1 MAFDDFRR
9 TLETLK
15 VAIAICDA
23 KGAILFAN
31 PSFAQLVRRERA
43 ALERSTF
50 APLFEGEARKR
61 IEQNVARVAEGK
73 AGSAFVDAKLAIESD
88 QEHWV
93 QVALQPALDARDKAE
108 GVIAVLHDIGPQL
121 ESERALNLT
130 AIRLLSLAEA
140 SSTPLMIEN
149 ADGEVELA
157 NAAFCQV
164 LELQSAPQ
172 SLVGVS
178 VREVFSRSTGPGDSA
193 FLRHALVVDEVEFG
207 GVWQPRERV
216 TERGPVKAAAE
227 IALIEKIGME
237 LSVAMEGISAIA
249 IRAQQ
254 VDFDP
259 ALIQHFGRIRESTET
274 AMAAI
279 GDLVDFS
286 KVSGGVVLNKTEFAL
301 RAAIADL
308 VERVGQSSEEHGC
321 RLRIKIEQD
330 VADTLVGDI
339 ERLSLVMKNLLESAF
354 VLLPGAEVTLQI
366 TPEYVT
372 ESGIQLSFSVVVAG
386 EGARDAGA
394 RAAADAGMGVAVAKF
409 MVTAM
414 GGKLAVATRATADAL
429 YSFTI
434 EFPVRPGP
442 PIPQRA
448 TYVSLVGMSILI
460 VSGDPDQRLALS
472 NVLRGWR
479 MVPLEADNAAM
490 AMALLERLH
499 QEGSP
504 IPLVIVSNKLP
515 VQDGFLLAFR
525 IKNHRK
531 FRSTLVMMLATEG
544 KPGDAIAC
552 RENGISAYMRYPIND
567 RQLNE
572 AIVAVT
578 GASVDVDATP
588 TLVTRH
594 SLREHRKGA
603 TILLVDPHRDSQ
615 ILAAHILGRRDCS
628 VVVAQNLDEARAA
641 LDQDLYDIVLVDT
654 DLAGLSGEDAAKLLR
669 SHITRDA
676 DRVTL
681 VATSVEHSPAF
692 RKAKTAIGFNA
703 TVAKP
708 FRKDDLIALLASI
721 GRVAV
726 EAD

>member
-1 MAFDDFRR
+1 MAFEDFRR
-9 TLETLK
+9 TLETLN
-15 VAIAICDA
+15 VAIAIADA

-31 PSFAQLVRRERA
+31 PAFAQLVRRERPA
-43 ALERSTF
+43 IERSTF
-50 APLFEGEARKR
+50 ASFFGADARKR
-61 IEQNVARVAEGK
+61 IEQNVARVADGK
-73 AGSAFVDAKLAIESD
+73 AGSAFVDAKLEIPDDA
-88 QEHWV
+88 QHWV
-93 QVALQPALDARDKAE
+93 QVALQPALDARDKAA

-130 AIRLLSLAEA
+130 AVRLLALAEA

-157 NAAFCQV
+157 NAAFCQA

-172 SLVGVS
+172 SLTGVPA
-178 VREVFSRSTGPGDSA
+178 REVFSRSKAGDSQ
-193 FLRHALVVDEVEFG
+193 FLRHALFVEDVEFG
-207 GVWQPRERV
+207 AVWQPRARTAE
-216 TERGPVKAAAE
+216 TGPVKAAAE

-259 ALIQHFGRIRESTET
+259 ALIQHFKRIRESTET

-286 KVSGGVVLNKTEFAL
+286 KVSGGVVLNKAEFRL
-301 RAAIADL
+301 RASIADL
-308 VERVGQSSEEHGC
+308 IERVGPSAEEHGC
-321 RLRIKIEQD
+321 RLRIKVEQD
-330 VADTLVGDI
+330 VADALVGDI
-339 ERLSLVMKNLLESAF
+339 ERLSLVIKNLLESAF
-354 VLLPGAEVTLQI
+354 VLVPGAEVMLQI

-372 ESGIQLSFSVVVAG
+372 ESGIQLSFSVVVSG
-386 EGARDAGA
+386 EGARDPGV
-394 RAAADAGMGVAVAKF
+394 RSAADAGMGIAVAKF
-409 MVTAM
+409 MVGAM
-414 GGKLAVATRATADAL
+414 GGKLAVSTLTTSDAL

-434 EFPVRPGP
+434 EFPLRPAP
-442 PIPQRA
+442 PAPARA
-448 TYVSLVGMSILI
+448 TYVSLVGMSILV
-460 VSGDPDQRLALS
+460 VSDDPDQRLALS

-490 AMALLERLH
+490 AMALLERLN

-504 IPLVIVSNKLP
+504 IPLVVLSNKLP

-525 IKNHRK
+525 IKQHPK
-531 FRSTLVMMLATEG
+531 FYATLVMMLATEG

-578 GASVDVDATP
+578 GASVDADATP

-594 SLREHRKGA
+594 SLRENRKGA
-603 TILLVDPHRDSQ
+603 TILLVDAHRDSQ

-628 VVVAQNLDEARAA
+628 VVVAQNLDEAKAA

-654 DLAGLSGEDAAKLLR
+654 SLAGLNGDDAAKLLR
-669 SHITRDA
+669 AQITRDA

-692 RKAKTAIGFNA
+692 RKAKTAIGFNT
-703 TVAKP
+703 TVGKP
-708 FRKDDLIALLASI
+708 FRKEDLLALLQAL